1 MVFDILIKPI
11 DSYWHK
17 KYLGM
22 ERERSRA
29 ESNLRYSESIRETQE
44 ADLSELSKKE
54 WMQQQAI
61 RAFSTEREKHQELV
75 ETLQRQLG
83 EYQQRYIKA
92 ERESRALADKLEA
105 ARRNLAQEYD
115 NRDELVEDIE
125 EVSNQLREYKDL
137 ARRLQ
142 EDLDERE
149 RMLGDRIRELDEL
162 RAQYEAL
169 THEDGGEA
177 LAG

>member
-1 MVFDILIKPI
+1 
-11 DSYWHK
+11 
-17 KYLGM
+17 
-22 ERERSRA
+22 
-29 ESNLRYSESIRETQE
+29 
-44 ADLSELSKKE
+44 
-54 WMQQQAI
+54 MQQKAI
-61 RAFSTEREKHQELV
+61 RAFGDEREKNRELV

-115 NRDELVEDIE
+115 NRDELVEGIE

>member
-61 RAFSTEREKHQELV
+61 RAFNVEREKHQELV

-83 EYQQRYIKA
+83 EYQQRCMKVD
-92 ERESRALADKLEA
+92 RENRSLREKLDST
-105 ARRNLAQEYD
+105 RRSLAQEYE
-115 NRDELVEDIE
+115 NRDHLMEGVEELQKELAE
-125 EVSNQLREYKDL
+125 AREL
-137 ARRLQ
+137 SRRLQ
-142 EDLDERE
+142 EDLDARDAKLAE
-149 RMLGDRIRELDEL
+149 LSGDYDAL
-162 RAQYEAL
+162 RAEYEAFL
-169 THEDGGEA
+169 REDGGK
-177 LAG
+177 

>member
-17 KYLGM
+17 KYLSM

-61 RAFSTEREKHQELV
+61 RAFSTEREKSQELV

-83 EYQQRYIKA
+83 EYQQRCMKA
-92 ERESRALADKLEA
+92 DRENRSLQEKLDS
-105 ARRNLAQEYD
+105 ARRSLAQEYD
-115 NRDELVEDIE
+115 NRDSLMEGLEELQKELTDYRAL
-125 EVSNQLREYKDL
+125 S
-137 ARRLQ
+137 RRLQ
-142 EDLDERE
+142 EDLDARDEQLSRRE
-149 RMLGDRIRELDEL
+149 RQYDEL
-162 RAQYEAL
+162 RAQHEAL
-169 THEDGGEA
+169 LREDGGK
-177 LAG
+177 